1 VLGVGEDEAEARR
14 RAEVNGSDFDELR
27 AGTGLVGTVGEVI
40 ERLKVYEAM
49 GVSRFYL
56 QFNDLQDLDQLDLV
70 AGHVMPKV

>member
-1 VLGVGEDEAEARR
+1 
-14 RAEVNGSDFDELR
+14 VNGADFDQLR
-27 AGTGLVGTVGEVI
+27 AGSGLVGTVAEVI

-56 QFNDLQDLDQLDLV
+56 QFNDLQDLGQLDLV